1 MHKIVK
7 TSFAIVCVVLVLSAV
22 IYTAFNLQTVN
33 SNSNPDVLTTPEEY
47 EGDEELK
54 PMESPSSPHQGA
66 IVVPDNY
73 TTIQQAVYHGSEGG
87 TVFVRKGQYN
97 ESVTVAKSLLLIGE
111 DKESTKIDANSEGPN
126 LLIRSDNVNVTGF
139 SIVNT
144 PTPGSGGPWWMPDYV
159 WPKWSPNIQIRNA
172 SRCNIYGN
180 SLGSGSVGFLL
191 EGSSQNS
198 IMDNDVS
205 KGVKLQ
211 SSSGNYIANNIIHGG
226 DGIRMESSTNNIVI
240 NNTITDS
247 VLGIYLSSASGNI
260 FRDNKLE
267 DVVINFGVTGDTLS
281 DYVNDIDA
289 SNTIDGKPIYYWI
302 GKSYDVVPSDAAC
315 IILVHCNGITV
326 QDASLAL
333 GYKEIVFAN
342 TNNSIIKGS
351 KLESMDPADE
361 SDFGKRELG
370 ILVFRSLGNSV
381 ENNRA
386 NIWLNF
392 SSNNRVKR
400 NTGFICLDESH
411 SNEIAENTITEI
423 SFNSNHYGLILRN
436 SCSNEIKENRISG
449 NDIGIYLSGS
459 PADNNLIMKNTIE
472 RNSHGGIYVVGSE
485 GARPSHNVIFCNII
499 TENDVVG
506 IEESGHCTSI
516 IGNTISTQKVVGLE
530 IADSTNCSVKGN
542 VIAGFSLGGVNARII
557 GNNFTFNRV
566 HPQVEVK
573 YTSTATFHH
582 NNFLGPFSVFAEIKR
597 YANYVWDDGTQGNY
611 WFGYNG
617 TDSNGDGIGDT
628 PHIIMMMN
636 PEIYNSEFYDP
647 EVNGAPICDSY
658 PLMEPFDI
666 STLIPE
672 SPE

>member
-1 MHKIVK
+1 VKI
-7 TSFAIVCVVLVLSAV
+7 SFAIVCVVLVLSAV

-33 SNSNPDVLTTPEEY
+33 SNSNPDVPTTPEEY
-47 EGDEELK
+47 GEDEEPTPL
-54 PMESPSSPHQGA
+54 ESPSGPPQGA

-73 TTIQQAVYHGSEGG
+73 TTIQQAVYHASEGG

-97 ESVTVAKSLLLIGE
+97 ESVTVAKSLSLIGE

-126 LLIRSDNVNVTGF
+126 LLIKSDNVNVTGF

-144 PTPGSGGPWWMPDYV
+144 PTPGSDGPWWMPNYV
-159 WPKWSPNIQIRNA
+159 WPKWCPNIQIRNA

-180 SLGSGSVGFLL
+180 SLVTGLVGFLL
-191 EGSSQNS
+191 GGSSENS
-198 IMDNDVS
+198 IVDNDITVNN
-205 KGVKLQ
+205 GVELH
-211 SSSGNYIANNIIHGG
+211 SSSSNYIANNIIKGGG
-226 DGIRMESSTNNIVI
+226 DGIRIESSTNNTVF

-247 VLGIYLSSASGNI
+247 VLGIYLSSASGNTL
-260 FRDNKLE
+260 RENKL
-267 DVVINFGVTGDTLS
+267 VNVFLNFGVTGDTLS
-281 DYVNDIDA
+281 DYVNYVDT

-302 GKSYDVVPSDAAC
+302 GRSYDVVPSDAAC
-315 IILVHCNGITV
+315 IILVDCNCITV
-326 QDASLAL
+326 QDFSLAL
-333 GYKEIVFAN
+333 SYREIVFAN

-351 KLESMDPADE
+351 KLASMDPADE
-361 SDFGKRELG
+361 SDFGKRALE
-370 ILVFRSLGNSV
+370 ILVFRSFGNSI

-392 SSNNRVKR
+392 SSNNKVTR
-400 NTGFICLDESH
+400 NTGFIRLDESN

-423 SFNSNHYGLILRN
+423 SFTLNHYGLILRN
-436 SCSNEIKENRISG
+436 SCNNKIKENKITG

-459 PADNNLIMKNTIE
+459 PANNNLIMKNTIE
-472 RNSHGGIYVVGSE
+472 GNTHGGIYVVGYE
-485 GARPSHNVIFCNII
+485 GARPSYNVIFCNTII
-499 TENDVVG
+499 NNDVVG
-506 IEESGHCTSI
+506 IGESGHCTSI
-516 IGNTISTQKVVGLE
+516 IGNTISTYKVVGLE
-530 IADSTNCSVKGN
+530 IADSTNCSVIGN

-573 YTSTATFHH
+573 YTSATFHH

-611 WFGYNG
+611 WFSYNG

-628 PHIIMMMN
+628 PHMIIMMN

-658 PLMEPFDI
+658 PLMEPLTF
-666 STLIPE
+666 PH
-672 SPE
+672 